1 MKVYK
6 WCVLLAGWTISD
18 NLFKKFGFEMKFV
31 AQQKW
36 EPVATVYVG
45 VPIRKLADP
54 SRPQNRLYGNPQGA
68 FFHNLKYPLNKV
80 VIRVDDLEKVLI
92 HILKLER
99 QIVQGYL
106 VLCVDD
112 SKEEEEDDYN
122 PLAVSP
128 LGPTL
133 SLDDRLNFF

>member
-1 MKVYK
+1 M
-6 WCVLLAGWTISD
+6 
-18 NLFKKFGFEMKFV
+18 
-31 AQQKW
+31 
-36 EPVATVYVG
+36 ATVYEG
-45 VPIRKLADP
+45 VPIRELADP
-54 SRPQNRLYGNPQGA
+54 SRPQKCLYGNPQGA

-80 VIRVDDLEKVLI
+80 VIRVGLDDLEKVLI
-92 HILKLER
+92 HILKVER